1 MLLTKKI
8 NFNEAKL
15 DAGTKHTAQTSPFS
29 AKTGV
34 LAILYTSDVNL
45 PSLQTYE
52 L

>member
-15 DAGTKHTAQTSPFS
+15 DAGTKHTAQTSLFS
-29 AKTGV
+29 AETGV
-34 LAILYTSDVNL
+34 LATTYTSDVTL
-45 PSLQTYE
+45 PSFQTYE

>member
-15 DAGTKHTAQTSPFS
+15 DPGTKHTTQTSPFS
-29 AKTGV
+29 AKTDV
-34 LAILYTSDVNL
+34 LATFYISDVNL
-45 PSLQTYE
+45 PSFQTYE